1 MNVKRIA
8 IAAGLPLVASMVIAG
23 GSPAMAKGG
32 GDGHE
37 RSGSC
42 SGSTDWKMKAKP
54 DDGMLEVEFEVD
66 SNISGQVWN
75 VKITDNGSKIFK
87 GQETTGGASGSF
99 SVELKTE
106 DLAGKDK
113 FRGRAVNKDTGEVCV
128 GRVSW

>member
-23 GSPAMAKGG
+23 GSPAMAKA

-37 RSGSC
+37 RTGSC
-42 SGSTDWKMKAKP
+42 SGTSTWKMKAKP
-54 DDGMLEVEFEVD
+54 DDGRLEVEFEVD

-75 VKITDNGSKIFK
+75 VKIKDNGKKIFK

-99 SVELKTE
+99 SVELKT
-106 DLAGKDK
+106 DDMAGKDK
-113 FRGRAVNKDTGEVCV
+113 FRGRAVNKATGEVCA